1 MITTEVKNLYR
12 ENMTDEMSHI
22 EEFNVTENDGANF
35 CGIPPNLGE
44 RETHRMLDWWAGGIV
59 VTTIGSIGL
68 IGNIVSLVAIIFLPS
83 KRKTMFYKLLLT
95 LAIFD
100 IIFIISGG
108 LLMIQVAFRFTSEW
122 FKILFPILTYPA
134 AGFGMTGIATYQ

>member
-1 MITTEVKNLYR
+1 MITTEVKNLYH
-12 ENMTDEMSHI
+12 ENMTDQMPHM
-22 EEFNVTENDGANF
+22 EEFNVTENNTANF
-35 CGIPPNLGE
+35 CGIPPNSEE

-108 LLMIQVAFRFTSEW
+108 LLMIQVAFVFNAEW

-134 AGFGMTGIATYQ
+134 AGFGMTGIQKHQ

>member
-35 CGIPPNLGE
+35 CGIPPNLEE

>member
-1 MITTEVKNLYR
+1 MITTEVKGLYH
-12 ENMTDEMSHI
+12 ENMTDEMPHVA
-22 EEFNVTENDGANF
+22 EFNVTEDNGANF
-35 CGIPPNLGE
+35 CGIAPNLE
-44 RETHRMLDWWAGGIV
+44 EKETYRMLDWWAGGVV

-134 AGFGMTGIATYQ
+134 AGFGMTGIAIHQ